1 LDVRL
6 EFEVSFVRSRAASV
20 EDEGLSSKEEAVR
33 PRVVGTLAV
42 LVTIAVPAQLA
53 QAKPK
58 PKPSLRIAGIS
69 VNQQDFKPGTKV
81 TGQQPI
87 NACYGIGG
95 AAFDPMSLTAVGF
108 VHAVSIPSSAKTS
121 VTFTTPWA
129 SVGNGSM
136 NVTDRFSK
144 VLFKNKGHGVAS
156 AFGGA
161 EGPYDFYAYLMLPTG
176 YPTSNYIDGRYAI
189 KVTAKVGSKTLR
201 ASGSIVIA
209 C

>member
-1 LDVRL
+1 VTLV
-6 EFEVSFVRSRAASV
+6 VPV
-20 EDEGLSSKEEAVR
+20 E
-33 PRVVGTLAV
+33 
-42 LVTIAVPAQLA
+42 LA

-58 PKPSLRIAGIS
+58 AKPKPSLKIAGVS
-69 VNQQDFKPGTKV
+69 VNRQDFKPGTKV
-81 TGQQPI
+81 TSQQPI

-95 AAFDPMSLTAVGF
+95 AGFDPMSLTAVGF
-108 VHAVSIPSSAKTS
+108 VHAVSIPSSATTT
-121 VTFTTPWA
+121 VAFTTPWA

-144 VLFKNKGHGVAS
+144 VLFKNKGHGLAS

-161 EGPYDFYAYLMLPTG
+161 EGPYDFYTYLMLPTG
-176 YPTSNYIDGRYAI
+176 YPTSNYINGRYAI

-201 ASGSIVIA
+201 ASGSIMIA

>member
-1 LDVRL
+1 MVLRIVR
-6 EFEVSFVRSRAASV
+6 V
-20 EDEGLSSKEEAVR
+20 
-33 PRVVGTLAV
+33 LAV
-42 LVTIAVPAQLA
+42 LVTLVVPVELA

-58 PKPSLRIAGIS
+58 AKPKPSLKIAGVS
-69 VNQQDFKPGTKV
+69 VNRQDFKPGTRV
-81 TGQQPI
+81 TQQQPI

-95 AAFDPMSLTAVGF
+95 AGFDPMSLTAVGF
-108 VHAVSIPSSAKTS
+108 VHAVSIPSSATTT
-121 VTFTTPWA
+121 VAFTTPWA

-144 VLFKNKGHGVAS
+144 VLFKNKGHGLAS

-161 EGPYDFYAYLMLPTG
+161 EGPYDFYTYLMLPTG
-176 YPTSNYIDGRYAI
+176 YPTTNYINGRYAI

-201 ASGSIVIA
+201 ASGSIMIA